1 MAVKYQVPACARWD
15 ASEIYGT
22 TEERAALLRV
32 GGTECELRVDE
43 DGFMP
48 LNATDGVPE
57 GGAAHLH
64 CRWQLYN
71 TAGSTHQLLK
81 DHCALFVP
89 AR

>member
-1 MAVKYQVPACARWD
+1 MPACARWD

-57 GGAAHLH
+57 GGVAHLH
-64 CRWQLYN
+64 CRWHSCDHG
-71 TAGSTHQLLK
+71 TAAK
-81 DHCALFVP
+81 DHCALCVP
-89 AR
+89 AYCACNTAAS